1 MPLEWWPAK
10 QSIWYPALLSYDI
23 MGVWWLLSN
32 IGWSVNLRAEAEKA
46 FYSTYIL
53 TQEEEKIKMFLGVYF
68 RLVVC
73 LRRLKKYFIL
83 PFFQNTRN
91 MFTLSFKD
99 KHIALLSFIL
109 VCHRQTTSLQDAW
122 ALRRLF
128 LRSANIPYLEDWLI
142 CTPLPQEAEG
152 RENPSSSR
160 YQATLRRARGL
171 LTQPT
176 CPCLFVLY
184 HWIQWKC

>member
-32 IGWSVNLRAEAEKA
+32 IGWSVILRAEAEKA

-122 ALRRLF
+122 ALRRL
-128 LRSANIPYLEDWLI
+128 LNLNINYFM
-142 CTPLPQEAEG
+142 
-152 RENPSSSR
+152 
-160 YQATLRRARGL
+160 
-171 LTQPT
+171 QPWRIT
-176 CPCLFVLY
+176 SEVVD
-184 HWIQWKC
+184 

>member
-32 IGWSVNLRAEAEKA
+32 TGWSVILRAEAEKA
-46 FYSTYIL
+46 FYLTYIL
-53 TQEEEKIKMFLGVYF
+53 TQEEEKIKIFVGVYF

-73 LRRLKKYFIL
+73 LHKLKKYFIL
-83 PFFQNTRN
+83 P
-91 MFTLSFKD
+91 
-99 KHIALLSFIL
+99 KHKEYVYIVLQGQAYRLFVFIL
-109 VCHRQTTSLQDAW
+109 ACHRQTTSLQDTW

-128 LRSANIPYLEDWLI
+128 VRSANIPYLEDWLI

-160 YQATLRRARGL
+160 YQATLQRARGL